1 MIAEAIKCL
10 HCIYL
15 ARSEVPAKK
24 QGRKFNFCKRLSNT
38 GILSF
43 LSLCFTRRRNLT
55 VFFCLFLLQYVF
67 ESYCLH
73 QTSKILFATSR
84 PVTGYTPAK
93 NRRRKSRMKKVKNQL
108 DSQLLLSPKHF
119 SPREMCN
126 ALFFLSTKHCGY
138 LLASIVD
145 SALMTYNAANDPPTS
160 FPMRAKQ
167 KQNN

>member
-1 MIAEAIKCL
+1 MKCREWILFNLLTIYLVVIAEAIKCL

-55 VFFCLFLLQYVF
+55 VFFCLFLLWYVF

-108 DSQLLLSPKHF
+108 ASYF
-119 SPREMCN
+119 SPLN
-126 ALFFLSTKHCGY
+126 IFLSEKCAILCFSFHQALWISPCKH
-138 LLASIVD
+138 SRFSSHDV
-145 SALMTYNAANDPPTS
+145 
-160 FPMRAKQ
+160 
-167 KQNN
+167 

>member
-1 MIAEAIKCL
+1 MKCREWILFNLLTIYLVVIAEAIKCL

-43 LSLCFTRRRNLT
+43 LSFCFTRRRNLT

-93 NRRRKSRMKKVKNQL
+93 NRRRKYRMKKVKNQL
-108 DSQLLLSPKHF
+108 ASYCSLL
-119 SPREMCN
+119 N
-126 ALFFLSTKHCGY
+126 IFLSEKSAILCFFFPP
-138 LLASIVD
+138 SIVD
-145 SALMTYNAANDPPTS
+145 ISLQA
-160 FPMRAKQ
+160 
-167 KQNN
+167 

>member
-1 MIAEAIKCL
+1 MKCREWILFNLLTIYLVVIAEAIKCL

-108 DSQLLLSPKHF
+108 ASYCSLL
-119 SPREMCN
+119 N
-126 ALFFLSTKHCGY
+126 IFLSEKCAI
-138 LLASIVD
+138 LCFFFPPSIVD
-145 SALMTYNAANDPPTS
+145 ISLQA
-160 FPMRAKQ
+160 
-167 KQNN
+167 